1 MSNLPLRWWLFHRV
15 FKRAVKHTSQAK
27 LIVGVMKYQEI
38 GGIKYHIKGH
48 SPQLVIHSGT
58 HGDEFHVIEPLRKV
72 VEKMYDELPD
82 FLYVPEVSP
91 SAVKLGTRENN
102 LGHDM
107 NRVFWGANF
116 DPEVIANKQ
125 ILAAASH
132 AVALTF
138 HEDLENNAFYI
149 YDSEALS
156 EELLEGIRQR
166 IRALDLTLYDGFDD
180 FEDEQLQYVFKDGY
194 ACVKQG
200 DHYKGPFVDDW
211 AMYHSH
217 VERMLTIEMPFEK
230 QGVEEAIEACL
241 RLGAKL
247 VQERQEHLISELPSL
262 QHSLNK

>member
-1 MSNLPLRWWLFHRV
+1 MN
-15 FKRAVKHTSQAK
+15 
-27 LIVGVMKYQEI
+27 YQEI

-48 SPQLVIHSGT
+48 APQLVLHSGT
-58 HGDEFHVIEPLRKV
+58 HGDEHHVIEPLRKV
-72 VEKMYDELPD
+72 ISKMYHELPD

-91 SAVKLGTRENN
+91 SAVKLGTRENI

-149 YDSEALS
+149 YDSEPLD
-156 EELLEGIRQR
+156 EESLEGIRQR
-166 IRALDLTLYDGFDD
+166 IRTLDLPLYDGFDD
-180 FEDEQLQYVFKDGY
+180 FEDEHLQYVFKDGY

-217 VERMLTIEMPFEK
+217 VDRMLTIEMPFEK
-230 QGVEEAIEACL
+230 QGVEDAIEACL
-241 RLGAKL
+241 RLGMKL
-247 VQERQEHLISELPSL
+247 VQEKQDKFVENLPSMHNL
-262 QHSLNK
+262 LNK

>member
-1 MSNLPLRWWLFHRV
+1 
-15 FKRAVKHTSQAK
+15 
-27 LIVGVMKYQEI
+27 MKYQEI
-38 GGIKYHIKGH
+38 GGIKYHIKGN
-48 SPQLVIHSGT
+48 SPKLVIHSGT
-58 HGDEFHVIEPLRKV
+58 HGDEYHVIEPLRKV
-72 VEKMYDELPD
+72 VERLYDELPS

-91 SAVKLGTRENN
+91 SAVLLNTRENA

-125 ILAAASH
+125 ILATVSH
-132 AVALTF
+132 AIALTF

-149 YDSEALS
+149 YDSEKLS
-156 EELLEGIRQR
+156 NDLLEALRAR
-166 IRALDLTLYDGFDD
+166 IRTLGLTLYNGQDD
-180 FEDEQLQYVFKDGY
+180 FEDEQLQYVFDHGY

-217 VERMLTIEMPFEK
+217 IDRMMTIEMPFEK
-230 QGVEEAIEACL
+230 KGVEEAIEACL

-247 VQERQEHLISELPSL
+247 VAESTNDKESPLLSFTPY
-262 QHSLNK
+262 LNK